1 MFRFTPVFVN
11 IFLILVTNSDV
22 PFFGKIIL
30 IPELSIL
37 NNTITVIC
45 IHDDFILLCK
55 VIFLIAEHTL
65 LLLHPPAVLSIF
77 TQSLFLKLL
86 LYFLSIWHLVWK
98 YLKLTVNLL
107 KLLFQFLN
115 LRRNLRR
122 FLWLIFKFIILKV
135 LILKFRLFS
144 RWKWRTRIIS

>member
-11 IFLILVTNSDV
+11 IFLILVTNSNV

-55 VIFLIAEHTL
+55 VILLIAEHTL

-115 LRRNLRR
+115 LRRKLNMIFFT
-122 FLWLIFKFIILKV
+122 FLNFLVLFYLLDSWLWIL
-135 LILKFRLFS
+135 
-144 RWKWRTRIIS
+144 